1 MPTAWVGIGSNIGDR
16 LGYIRRALKLM
27 ARVADTEIDEV
38 SSVYDT
44 LPVGSIGQARLLNAV
59 ARLSTTLEPLE
70 LLRALLSIED
80 ECDRVRHGVWGPRTL
95 DLDLLL
101 YDDHEVVSE
110 ELTLPHPRAQERG
123 FVLIPLAELAPDL
136 VFPGE
141 TETVSEWVTALGEM
155 AGRVQRAGDPP
166 EPE

>member
-1 MPTAWVGIGSNIGDR
+1 VPTAWVGIGSNIGDR

-27 ARVADTEIDEV
+27 GQVPDTEISTV

-44 LPVGSIGQARLLNAV
+44 LPVGSIGQGRFLNAV
-59 ARLSTTLEPLE
+59 AELSTTLEPLE
-70 LLRALLSIED
+70 LLSALLAIED

-101 YDDHEVVSE
+101 YDDLEVVSE
-110 ELTLPHPRAQERG
+110 ELTLPHPRARERG
-123 FVLIPLAELAPDL
+123 FVMIPLAELAPDL

-141 TETVSEWVTALGEM
+141 TETVSDGVTALGEVT
-155 AGRVQRAGDPP
+155 GRVQRAGDPP